1 MSPADLPPQYESES
15 AEVREAQPATPAEAP
30 GVFVRAGAGI
40 GRGALFVGSDNA
52 REAARIPLSLEIGA
66 IVREHLGASVA
77 LVVEPGRTDHG
88 VAMTRIALGG
98 SCEAHFGPVFFGVG
112 PHTTWFGA
120 TRKSGAGDAVLW
132 RLGVG
137 AHAMLGVDVHASSHA
152 GVFTALRVDGDALL
166 SVGERTVP
174 WASVTGVVG
183 MSFY

>member
-1 MSPADLPPQYESES
+1 MSPADVPPQYDAES
-15 AEVREAQPATPAEAP
+15 AEVREATPAEEP

-52 REAARIPLSLEIGA
+52 REASRIPLSLEVGA
-66 IVREHLGASVA
+66 IVREHLGASVG

-88 VAMTRIALGG
+88 IAMTRIALGG
-98 SCEAHFGPVFFGVG
+98 SCEAHFGPVFFGIG

-120 TRKSGAGDAVLW
+120 TRKSGGGDALLW
-132 RLGVG
+132 RLGIG
-137 AHAMLGVDVHASSHA
+137 AHAMVGLDVHASSHA
-152 GVFTALRVDGDALL
+152 GVFTALRIDGDALV
-166 SVGERTVP
+166 SVGNSIVP